1 MDKSLSNSLRLL
13 GRSIELIGGD
23 ESDFSLLASP
33 RRVLEVSL
41 PLRMDSGEVRL
52 FKGCRVQH
60 STSRGP
66 VKGGVR
72 FHPDSNLEE
81 SISLA
86 MLMSWKCALANLPF
100 GGGKGGVYVDPQVL
114 SLAENERLTR
124 RYMSELLPIIGPDK
138 DIMAPD
144 VGTDEKNMAWMMDT
158 YSVNAG
164 FSVPG
169 VVTGKPVVLGGSLG
183 RNSATGDGVAL
194 CAVKALREIGVDVFG
209 ARVGVIGFGKVGY
222 YAAKA
227 MEEAGMDV
235 VAVGDVSGGYIGFDS
250 LEQLRRYSLDNGSL
264 NGFEGGERLSNDE
277 ILEMELD
284 VLVPAALSDLITKD
298 NASRVRSKIVVEGAN
313 SPTTT
318 EADEIL
324 ESNNVLVIP
333 DILANAGGVIVSYF
347 EWVQDNQNYFWSLE
361 EVKRN
366 LERVMDRSYSEV
378 MEVGRI
384 FKISRR
390 EAAWK
395 VGVGRV
401 LESHKLRGLY
411 P

>member
-1 MDKSLSNSLRLL
+1 
-13 GRSIELIGGD
+13 
-23 ESDFSLLASP
+23 
-33 RRVLEVSL
+33 
-41 PLRMDSGEVRL
+41 
-52 FKGCRVQH
+52 
-60 STSRGP
+60 
-66 VKGGVR
+66 
-72 FHPDSNLEE
+72 
-81 SISLA
+81 
-86 MLMSWKCALANLPF
+86 
-100 GGGKGGVYVDPQVL
+100 
-114 SLAENERLTR
+114 LAENERLTR

-144 VGTDEKNMAWMMDT
+144 VGTDEKNMAWMIDT

-194 CAVKALREIGVDVFG
+194 CAVKALREIGADVFG

-235 VAVGDVSGGYIGFDS
+235 VAVGYVSGGYIGFDS

-361 EVKRN
+361 EVKGN

>member
-1 MDKSLSNSLRLL
+1 
-13 GRSIELIGGD
+13 
-23 ESDFSLLASP
+23 
-33 RRVLEVSL
+33 
-41 PLRMDSGEVRL
+41 
-52 FKGCRVQH
+52 
-60 STSRGP
+60 
-66 VKGGVR
+66 
-72 FHPDSNLEE
+72 
-81 SISLA
+81 
-86 MLMSWKCALANLPF
+86 
-100 GGGKGGVYVDPQVL
+100 
-114 SLAENERLTR
+114 
-124 RYMSELLPIIGPDK
+124 
-138 DIMAPD
+138 
-144 VGTDEKNMAWMMDT
+144 
-158 YSVNAG
+158 
-164 FSVPG
+164 
-169 VVTGKPVVLGGSLG
+169 
-183 RNSATGDGVAL
+183 
-194 CAVKALREIGVDVFG
+194 VKALREIGVDVFG

-361 EVKRN
+361 EVKGN

>member
-1 MDKSLSNSLRLL
+1 
-13 GRSIELIGGD
+13 
-23 ESDFSLLASP
+23 
-33 RRVLEVSL
+33 
-41 PLRMDSGEVRL
+41 
-52 FKGCRVQH
+52 
-60 STSRGP
+60 
-66 VKGGVR
+66 
-72 FHPDSNLEE
+72 
-81 SISLA
+81 
-86 MLMSWKCALANLPF
+86 
-100 GGGKGGVYVDPQVL
+100 
-114 SLAENERLTR
+114 
-124 RYMSELLPIIGPDK
+124 
-138 DIMAPD
+138 
-144 VGTDEKNMAWMMDT
+144 
-158 YSVNAG
+158 
-164 FSVPG
+164 
-169 VVTGKPVVLGGSLG
+169 
-183 RNSATGDGVAL
+183 
-194 CAVKALREIGVDVFG
+194 VKALREIGVDVFG

-264 NGFEGGERLSNDE
+264 NGFEGGERLSNNE

-361 EVKRN
+361 EVKGN